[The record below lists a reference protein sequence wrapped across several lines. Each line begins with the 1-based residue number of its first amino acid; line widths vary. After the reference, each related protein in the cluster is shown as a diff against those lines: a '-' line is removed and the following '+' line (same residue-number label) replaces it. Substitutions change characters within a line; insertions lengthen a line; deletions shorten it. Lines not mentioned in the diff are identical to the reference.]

1 MTYTTTSILDNLQFT
16 DENNVFTLYAIF
28 TIHEFNIVFKNQD
41 DSVITTLS
49 IPYNTYLYEPDIIP
63 HLDESAL
70 PLTSCYSFVGY
81 SKNKDSNPKDVIDIT
96 KLKSNGDMTFYAIFE
111 EGSVYDN
118 VHPEY
123 FIFSPAAY
131 SEEYDEIY
139 GGDTAYDIYDP
150 DGATVAYSVIINKI
164 LTGKV
169 TIPATYNGKPVIEVL
184 PNAGVDYTNITHIF
198 FEKGT
203 QVRRIGSNAFNG
215 CNNLKYFEFT
225 DTLREIQQKAFF
237 NCALDVN
244 LVDLN
249 KNIYKVG
256 YQSFNNAFSGTT
268 DTLLIGGS
276 LVRFATQCFY
286 NLNKATIQNIQVGT
300 SDKPSQINLSGFND
314 NGSKFIFTA
323 SLRNKIN
330 SVIFYTNRYS
340 KDELIPYVNTQYIA
354 NVEVVS

>member
-1 MTYTTTSILDNLQFT
+1 
-16 DENNVFTLYAIF
+16 
-28 TIHEFNIVFKNQD
+28 
-41 DSVITTLS
+41 
-49 IPYNTYLYEPDIIP
+49 
-63 HLDESAL
+63 
-70 PLTSCYSFVGY
+70 
-81 SKNKDSNPKDVIDIT
+81 
-96 KLKSNGDMTFYAIFE
+96 MTFYAIFE

-131 SEEYDEIY
+131 SEEYEEIY
-139 GGDTAYDIYDP
+139 GGDTAYNIYDP

-184 PNAGVDYTNITHIF
+184 SNAGVDYRNITHIF

-225 DTLREIQQKAFF
+225 DTLREIQQRAFF
-237 NCALDVN
+237 NCSLDVN

-249 KNIYKVG
+249 KNIYKVQ

-276 LVRFATQCFY
+276 IVRFASQCFL

-300 SDKPSQINLSGFND
+300 SDRPSQINLSGFDD
-314 NGSKFIFTA
+314 NGSKYIFGA
-323 SLRNKIN
+323 NSMNPIN
-330 SVIFYTNRYS
+330 SVVFYTNRYS
-340 KDELIPYVNTQYIA
+340 KDELIPYINKSNIG
-354 NVEVVS
+354 NIEVVS